1 VTLEQHNLIVALLC
15 VPAVVALWFL
25 VGWLRTRSRTGHPWS
40 HHHRQYR
47 WLHHGSL
54 AGIGAALIL
63 AATGAGIVYVI
74 VHHGGGVLVPGR
86 HIVPPIHRRGG
97 GPVPDGYVSPD
108 LTYYTRPD
116 DTAAVDQS
124 GTLACCGI
132 TTVRLDSLNRA
143 ISRREY
149 ATPLYPQSGYRP
161 WYYATNGQ
169 NIGTDP
175 LDDVAALNAHGGE
188 ALAYWPLGGYP
199 AASDAAHVVNL
210 GNASVTWRSYNAGGI
225 GRAGLDDLEWR
236 LDHKQPV
243 GLLWAVHYDGDH
255 DYGLT
260 YTWDGGAFAY
270 FHCLVAVQWARDL
283 PGLGGE
289 AIKVW
294 NSYGTGYGQG
304 GYIWLPAAV
313 VERHGLGTF
322 TEAPGSAVKAW
333 LPPPPTAT
341 PRPTSRPTPRPTP
354 RPTATPRPGAC
365 VPRVGVLKANANLHA
380 TPVLGSPAT
389 AGERAGQ
396 RLSTL
401 CPGQPDSTHWTYRS
415 DPTGRQ
421 GWLLRSALKTSL
433 K

>member
-1 VTLEQHNLIVALLC
+1 VTLEQHNLIITLLC

-25 VGWLRTRSRTGHPWS
+25 AGWLRTRSRTGHPWS

-54 AGIGAALIL
+54 AGIVAALIL

-97 GPVPDGYVSPD
+97 GPVADGYVSPD
-108 LTYYTRPD
+108 LVAYTRPD
-116 DTAAVDQS
+116 DASVNQLE
-124 GTLACCGI
+124 TLACCGV

-143 ISRREY
+143 ISRGEHV
-149 ATPLYPQSGYRP
+149 APLYPLSGYRP
-161 WYYATNGQ
+161 WYYATGGQ

-188 ALAYWPLGGYP
+188 ALAYWGPHGHPDSTDP
-199 AASDAAHVVNL
+199 AHTIPL
-210 GNASVTWRSYNAGGI
+210 GNASVTWQSYNAGGI

-255 DYGLT
+255 AYGLN
-260 YTWDGGAFAY
+260 YTFDSGQFTY
-270 FHCLVAVQWARDL
+270 FHCLVIVQWARDY
-283 PGLGGE
+283 PGVGE
-289 AIKVW
+289 AVRVW

-304 GYIWLPAAV
+304 GLIWLPAIV
-313 VERHGLGTF
+313 VERHGNGVF
-322 TEAPGSAVKAW
+322 TENPGAAVPAW
-333 LPPPPTAT
+333 LPPPPT
-341 PRPTSRPTPRPTP
+341 PTARP
-354 RPTATPRPGAC
+354 RPTARPTSTPRPVPC
-365 VPRVGVLKANANLHA
+365 VPRIGVLKSDANLHA
-380 TPVLGSPAT
+380 TPVLGSPAV